1 MNVAFVSPEFYSLV
15 RRTNLASVAESL
27 AIALAGEGNR
37 VMVFI
42 PRCAGMD
49 RDALAR
55 GIKVGEVTVRDFDGE
70 DVLFK
75 LIETRVKDL
84 PVIVLDNE
92 RWFNARNPYGDEQG
106 PYLDNWRRYSLFSR
120 AFLEALQVLKFTARV
135 IHCMDWTTGLIPVYH
150 DLEYADREGPHAAKN
165 AGTWFSVHNL
175 AMQGAFERDV
185 LPKIGIPHSEFR
197 EIGGVAL
204 DGKVNFLKA
213 GGEYATVIGTHSL
226 AHAERIQEQDRG
238 YGLEELFLR
247 RKKELVGIPSGIDY
261 MAWDPSRDPAL
272 VANFSATDR
281 DPVKAKLRC
290 KAALQKAMGLDNGP
304 RQPIACLVGRW
315 DADNGFDLLANTF
328 PEILERG
335 IQLVILGT
343 GPPDL
348 AQKLKTL
355 ETTFAG
361 RCKIV
366 EGFTPHVAH
375 QMMGGA
381 DFLLLPSH
389 YQPSNPMYAIAM
401 RYGVVPLI
409 YAQGGL
415 DDKVVDLRTSKTG
428 TGLHFEPYT
437 TEGLLK
443 ALEEMLA
450 LYKHPDDWK
459 RLVKRCLT
467 QDFSWEAT
475 AAEYTKA
482 YRRVTRR
489 ARRRRQELL

>member
-1 MNVAFVSPEFYSLV
+1 MNVAFVTPEFYSLV

-27 AIALAGEGNR
+27 ALALHDAGNKVR
-37 VMVFI
+37 VFI
-42 PRCAGMD
+42 PRCAGMAD
-49 RDALAR
+49 EPLRQS
-55 GIKVGEVTVRDFDGE
+55 IEVGRVELVDDEGEPVTFR
-70 DVLFK
+70 L
-75 LIETRVKDL
+75 LETRVKDL
-84 PVIVLDNE
+84 PVIVLEND
-92 RWFNARNPYGDEQG
+92 RWFTKRTPYGDESG
-106 PYLDNWRRYSLFSR
+106 PYLDNWRRYSLFAR
-120 AFLEALQVLKFTARV
+120 AVLEALEVLQFAPRV
-135 IHCMDWTTGLIPVYH
+135 IHCMDWTTGMIPVYH
-150 DLEYADREGPHAAKN
+150 DLEYAGRPDGHAAKQ

-185 LPKIGIPHSEFR
+185 LARMGIPHSEFR

-247 RKKELVGIPSGIDY
+247 RKKELVGIPNGIDY

-281 DPVKAKLRC
+281 DPIKAKLKC
-290 KAALQKAMGLDNGP
+290 KAALQKSMGLDNGP
-304 RQPIACLVGRW
+304 RQPLACLVGRW
-315 DADNGFDLLANTF
+315 DADNGFELLADIF
-328 PEILERG
+328 PDILERG
-335 IQLVILGT
+335 VELVLLGT
-343 GPPDL
+343 GPPEL
-348 AQKLKTL
+348 SQKLKTL

-361 RCKIV
+361 RCKVV

-375 QMMGGA
+375 QLMSGA
-381 DFLLLPSH
+381 DVLLLPSH

-401 RYGVVPLI
+401 RYGVVPLV

-415 DDKVVDLRTSKTG
+415 DDKVVDMGASKTG
-428 TGLHFEPYT
+428 TGFHFGTYNGD
-437 TEGLLK
+437 GLL
-443 ALEEMLA
+443 AGLDELLA
-450 LYKHPDDWK
+450 FYKKQPDWK
-459 RLVKRCLT
+459 RLVKRCLQ

-475 AAEYTKA
+475 AAAYTKA

-489 ARRRRQELL
+489 ARKRRQEL